1 MATEAERPVA
11 AEPAR
16 RDPILRAEGVCRH
29 FGGLKA
35 VDDVSLAVAPG
46 ELVGIVGPNGAGKTT
61 LFSLLSGEIAPSEGQ
76 IFFDSR
82 RVTRKPVHVRARMGL
97 GRTFQIVRP
106 FDSMTVAENVAVCAM
121 THHGSRRTA
130 EIAGYEVLERVRLA
144 DRAHLGASGLTL
156 AQRKRLEIA
165 RAMALEPRVLL
176 LDEVMA
182 GLNPVETDEAIG
194 VIGELHADGLTIVLI
209 EHNLRVVR
217 GLCQRML
224 ALDHGKAIAEGTPE
238 QVFADER
245 VIEAYLGTRH
255 R

>member
-1 MATEAERPVA
+1 MA
-11 AEPAR
+11 AEPRPRAS
-16 RDPILRAEGVCRH
+16 ILRAERLGRH
-29 FGGLKA
+29 FGGLRA
-35 VDDVSLAVAPG
+35 VDGVDLDISTG

-61 LFSLLSGEIAPSEGQ
+61 LFSLLSGELAPSEGQ
-76 IFFDSR
+76 IFLDSE
-82 RVTRKPVHVRARMGL
+82 RVTRKPVHTRARMGL

-121 THHGSRRTA
+121 THERSRRAA
-130 EIAGYEVLERVRLA
+130 EVAGYEVLERLRLA
-144 DRAHLGASGLTL
+144 DRAQVPATQLTL

-165 RAMALEPRVLL
+165 RALAIEPRVLL

-182 GLNPVETDEAIG
+182 GLNPVETDQAIE
-194 VIGELHADGLTIVLI
+194 VIGELHAGGLTVLLI
-209 EHNLRVVR
+209 EHNLKVVR

-224 ALDHGKAIAEGTPE
+224 ALDHGKPIAEGTPE